1 MAELLI
7 IVGVY
12 LFGTSVL
19 WANKVT
25 YITETAV
32 LIRMAIGSLLM
43 FAGLYYGDS
52 LMLVKYIAGM
62 EWAR

>member
-19 WANKVT
+19 LADKVT
-25 YITETAV
+25 YKTETAV
-32 LIRMAIGSLLM
+32 LIRMAIGSLLL
-43 FAGLYYGDS
+43 FAGLYVGDN

-62 EWAR
+62 GWAR

>member
-25 YITETAV
+25 YKTEIAV

-43 FAGLYYGDS
+43 FAGLYFGDH
-52 LMLVKYIAGM
+52 LVLLKYIAGM
-62 EWAR
+62 GWAR